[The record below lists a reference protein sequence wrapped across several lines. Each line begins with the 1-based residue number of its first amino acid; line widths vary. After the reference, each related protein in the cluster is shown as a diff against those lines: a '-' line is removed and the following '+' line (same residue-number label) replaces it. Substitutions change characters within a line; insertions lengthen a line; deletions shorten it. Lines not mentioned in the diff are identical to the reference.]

1 MQVLKTLVGG
11 TDMGPA
17 LIINPGDGYFI
28 ADLFGFILALPVAL
42 FLVFWMSSVKRRGV
56 VVAGAFLGALIGF
69 LIILGWVDTLIY
81 NTPLPNA
88 SAAATFF
95 GSLLICSVLGL
106 AGGILA
112 DLIVARMSRR
122 DYRRPTSPIH
132 EE

>member
-1 MQVLKTLVGG
+1 
-11 TDMGPA
+11 MGPA

-28 ADLFGFILALPVAL
+28 ADIFGFILALPMAL
-42 FLVFWMSSVKRRGV
+42 FLTFWMSSVKRRGV
-56 VVAGAFLGALIGF
+56 VIAGAFLGALIGF

-88 SAAATFF
+88 SAPATFF

-112 DLIVARMSRR
+112 DLIVARMTRR